1 VDSSGID
8 TPTAPPVNKITIK
21 LLASMCF
28 FLLLGTWLSVPYGA
42 GPDMDYHMASIWCAW
57 GEKPDIC
64 ENAEFTEQDPTAQ
77 FRNNASAEVPFMFQL
92 CDSRNIDF
100 WPYCEVETERPET
113 QRLRMA
119 PPEHMSLYYKVAHT
133 FVGDGISQSVL
144 RIRLMNNLIASAVL
158 FLLLTITTKR
168 IAFASLVGFTFTLI
182 PNGVQI
188 LSGVTTRAWAV
199 LGVMSSWA
207 FFASYLSTDRSN
219 RSLRTSQLI
228 ATMFTFLLALSA
240 RLDAAAMVAI
250 TLIVVYAA
258 HLLRNRVLTTRQIAI
273 SLLGASGLWLVLRQ
287 IPMLY
292 EFVSVYVPSNYSAR
306 QYLLFQIVH
315 LPEFVA
321 DWWGY
326 RIGQQ
331 GNGPGIVGLIG
342 VVLFFVNLA
351 FALVKS
357 SKQQR
362 FITTGF
368 AVIICALLFKSTAW
382 TGSIVPLTGIYTLGM
397 ALPWLGLTVQHSSQS
412 IQFMSSPGHRKISI
426 FFLSFAHMV
435 TFYSLIEFYTMQ
447 GKNVGYFESLTLNG
461 TWWWNMPIGPNFVFL
476 AGAILFPAFLT
487 LAWKSIDLQLPE

>member
-1 VDSSGID
+1 
-8 TPTAPPVNKITIK
+8 
-21 LLASMCF
+21 
-28 FLLLGTWLSVPYGA
+28 
-42 GPDMDYHMASIWCAW
+42 MASIWCAW
-57 GEKPDIC
+57 GEKPNIC
-64 ENAEFTEQDPTAQ
+64 ENIEVTKQDPTAQ
-77 FRNNASAEVPFMFQL
+77 FRNNATAEVPFMFQL

-100 WPYCEVETERPET
+100 WPYCEVETTHPPT

-119 PPEHMSLYYKVAHT
+119 SPEHMSLYYKIARI
-133 FVGDGISQSVL
+133 FIGKGISQSVL
-144 RIRLMNNLIASAVL
+144 RIRMMNSLIASAVL
-158 FLLLTITTKR
+158 FLLLSITTRR

-182 PNGVQI
+182 PNGVQL
-188 LSGVTTRAWAV
+188 LSGVTTRSWAV
-199 LGVMSSWA
+199 LGVMTSWA
-207 FFASYLSTDRSN
+207 FFASYLSTDKSRQT
-219 RSLRTSQLI
+219 LRVSQLV
-228 ATMFTFLLALSA
+228 ATVFTFLLALSA

-250 TLIVVYAA
+250 TLAVVYAA
-258 HLLRNRVLTTRQIAI
+258 HLLKNRVLTVQEITV
-273 SLLGASGLWLVLRQ
+273 SLLAVSGLWLVLHR
-287 IPMLY
+287 IPKLY
-292 EFVSVYVPSNYSAR
+292 EFVSIYVPSNYGAR

-342 VVLFFVNLA
+342 VVLFFINLA
-351 FALVKS
+351 CALVKS

-412 IQFMSSPGHRKISI
+412 VQFMSSHGNRKVSI
-426 FFLSFAHMV
+426 IFLSFAHMI

-447 GKNVGYFESLTLNG
+447 GKDFGYFETLTLNG

-476 AGAILFPAFLT
+476 AGAILFPTFLT
-487 LAWKSIDLQLPE
+487 FAWKSIDLQLPQ

>member
-1 VDSSGID
+1 
-8 TPTAPPVNKITIK
+8 
-21 LLASMCF
+21 
-28 FLLLGTWLSVPYGA
+28 
-42 GPDMDYHMASIWCAW
+42 MDYHMASIWCAW
-57 GEKPDIC
+57 GEKTDIC
-64 ENAEFTEQDPTAQ
+64 ENIKISEQDPTAQ
-77 FRNNASAEVPFMFQL
+77 FRNNATAEVPFMFQL

-100 WPYCEVETERPET
+100 WPYCEVENVHPET

-119 PPEHMSLYYKVAHT
+119 SPEHMSLYYKVAHA
-133 FVGDGISQSVL
+133 FIGEVISHSVL
-144 RIRLMNNLIASAVL
+144 RIRLMNILIASAVVY
-158 FLLLTITTKR
+158 LLLRITTRR

-188 LSGVTTRAWAV
+188 LSGVTTRTWAV
-199 LGVMSSWA
+199 LGVMTSWA
-207 FFASYLSTDRSN
+207 FFASYLSTDKSKKSPRA
-219 RSLRTSQLI
+219 SQLV
-228 ATMFTFLLALSA
+228 ATVFTFLLALSA
-240 RLDAAAMVAI
+240 RLDAAAMVAL
-250 TLIVVYAA
+250 TLVVVYAA
-258 HLLRNRVLTTRQIAI
+258 HMLRIRVLTTRQIAI
-273 SLLGASGLWLVLRQ
+273 SLIAVSALWLVFRQ
-287 IPMLY
+287 IPKLY
-292 EFVSVYVPSNYSAR
+292 EFVTLYVPSNYSAR

-342 VVLFFVNLA
+342 VVLFFINLA

-362 FITTGF
+362 FITAGF
-368 AVIICALLFKSTAW
+368 AIVICALLFKSTAW

-412 IQFMSSPGHRKISI
+412 VQFMSTPGHRRISI
-426 FFLSFAHMV
+426 LLLSFAHMI
-435 TFYSLIEFYTMQ
+435 TLYSLLEFYTMQ
-447 GKNVGYFESLTLNG
+447 GKNVGYFETLTLNG

-476 AGAILFPAFLT
+476 AGAVLFPIFLT